1 MRSSVGWIVVLALIV
16 CGPAWAGQGPG
27 KGNGKGHGQG
37 APALS
42 TDAAMVT
49 IVTTTERSLIQG
61 YFFPYRGGAV
71 PALGPLKPLP
81 PGIAKKIARGGSLPP
96 GIAKRY
102 LPADLATQLPP
113 RPGQQ
118 WLVVGTDVV
127 LIDIATS
134 IVIDVLRDCL

>member
-1 MRSSVGWIVVLALIV
+1 MRSSVDWIVVLAVIT
-16 CGPAWAGQGPG
+16 CGPAWAGQGQ
-27 KGNGKGHGQG
+27 GNGKGHGNG
-37 APALS
+37 APTVAS
-42 TDAAMVT
+42 DATVVT

-61 YFFPYRGGAV
+61 YFSPYRGGAV
-71 PALGPLKPLP
+71 PELGAVKPLP

-102 LPADLATQLPP
+102 LPTALASQLPP

-127 LIDIATS
+127 LIDIATR
-134 IVIDVLRDCL
+134 IVVDILRDIL

>member
-1 MRSSVGWIVVLALIV
+1 MRSSISWTIVLALIV

-27 KGNGKGHGQG
+27 KGNGKGHGNG
-37 APALS
+37 DPAPSA
-42 TDAAMVT
+42 DATVVT

-61 YFFPYRGGAV
+61 YFIPYRGGPV
-71 PALGPLKPLP
+71 PTLGPVKPLP

-134 IVIDVLRDCL
+134 VIVDVLRDIL